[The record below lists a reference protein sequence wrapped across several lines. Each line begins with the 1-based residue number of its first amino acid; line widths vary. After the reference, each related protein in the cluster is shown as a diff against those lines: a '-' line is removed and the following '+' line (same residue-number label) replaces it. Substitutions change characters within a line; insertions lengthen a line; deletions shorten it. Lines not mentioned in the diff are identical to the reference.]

1 MLSQA
6 AEKQTANWPASVSVL
21 GGTGVGEL
29 ELGKNICC
37 YGQKYLS
44 HLLEEVAR

>member
-29 ELGKNICC
+29 ELGWGKIFAD
-37 YGQKYLS
+37 
-44 HLLEEVAR
+44 VD